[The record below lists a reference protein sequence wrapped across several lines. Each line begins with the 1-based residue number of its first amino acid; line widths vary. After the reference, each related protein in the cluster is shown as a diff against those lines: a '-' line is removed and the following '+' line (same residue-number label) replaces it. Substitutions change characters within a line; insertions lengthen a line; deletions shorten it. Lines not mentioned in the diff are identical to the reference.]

1 MQSKEKDPRIQALP
15 ISELKFKK
23 NVRSEAEKS
32 DIESLARSIKEV
44 GVLQPIHVRAMEGG
58 FEILFGHRR
67 TLAAIACGLATIP
80 AIVVDAIDTDSAVLQ
95 RQLVENIQR
104 ESLNPI
110 DQALAIEEL
119 MELDQ
124 LTNGEVAERIGTIP
138 AAISKSLAILS
149 LQSAIQAWVRDGLI
163 PASCAYELSKVKEEA
178 LQLALAQKVKDGKLT
193 RAQLQAAI
201 KPAPIPLSSEKPR
214 SLSRSR
220 PNLETVK
227 PLPSLPHRSTFL
239 VLSIAWRK
247 CSRVPERNAVAA
259 WNL

>member
-1 MQSKEKDPRIQALP
+1 M
-15 ISELKFKK
+15 
-23 NVRSEAEKS
+23 
-32 DIESLARSIKEV
+32 
-44 GVLQPIHVRAMEGG
+44 LQPIHVRAIEGG

-80 AIVVDAIDTDSAVLQ
+80 TIIVDAIDTDSAILQ

-104 ESLNPI
+104 ENLNPI

-149 LQSAIQAWVRDGLI
+149 LQPAIQAWVRDGLI
-163 PASCAYELSKVKEEA
+163 PASCAYELSKVKEEG

-227 PLPSLPHRSTFL
+227 PLPSLPHRSIFL
-239 VLSIAWRK
+239 VLINCLEEVLTRARK
-247 CSRVPERNAVAA
+247 ERGRGMELVTFIKLLRDQAKTNKKQDA
-259 WNL
+259 